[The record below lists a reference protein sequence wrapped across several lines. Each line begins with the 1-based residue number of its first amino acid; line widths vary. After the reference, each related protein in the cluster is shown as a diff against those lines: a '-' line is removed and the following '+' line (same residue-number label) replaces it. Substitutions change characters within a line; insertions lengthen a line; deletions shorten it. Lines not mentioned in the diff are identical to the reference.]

1 MVRSTSLGL
10 VLTLAVGLGPAAA
23 QSPASTA
30 QACIAEL
37 AKLDRNADGF
47 VENNDMAEYGP
58 VATNVDL
65 DNDGRLSS
73 EERRVACESGLLKPL
88 KVEGVTG

>member
-1 MVRSTSLGL
+1 MVKFLRIVALSSF
-10 VLTLAVGLGPAAA
+10 VLPAVPASA

-47 VENNDMAEYGP
+47 VENTDMTEYGP

-65 DNDGRLSS
+65 DNDNRLSAD
-73 EERRVACESGLLKPL
+73 ERRIACDSGLLKPL